1 MKIRTDACLFV
12 FIILVTVFTAVT
24 VAQTQYYDQTR
35 DGFLVFHPIKTD
47 TQGKIISWAS
57 MEPGQAFDFVIN
69 AVWSFWD
76 TMRTDMNGLPYYM
89 NHQVWRPGINDRR
102 GIGGDQL
109 AMALSAWRLLYQYSG
124 NEKVKENMKFIT
136 DYYLSHSLSP
146 ADAVWPNIPFP
157 YNCLIYSGRYD
168 GDMVIGQGYT
178 QPDKAGAFGDELVDL
193 FKMTGNHGYINAAIK
208 IAHTLAKHTE
218 LGDNDFSP
226 LPFKVNAL
234 TGEVGVLKRNYG
246 DHDVTGLS
254 SYTTNWV
261 GALKLFEK
269 LIDLN
274 LGEVEQYEQAR
285 SIILDWMQEF
295 PLQTNKWGPFFEDIP
310 GWSDTQINAVTFAR
324 YIMENKAS
332 FPDWEKQVAGIFAWV
347 YENLGNKDWEKY
359 GVVVV
364 NEQTAYQTPGNSH
377 SSRQAAAELM
387 YDALSGKNHYTENAI
402 RQLLW
407 ATYMVDND
415 GKNCYPRDEVWLTDG
430 YGDYV
435 RHFLRAMAVKP
446 ELAPA
451 NANHILHSTSVISQ
465 ADYAPNFNKTLAQD
479 IHGVDISKALIFY
492 RTFDNSGTETL
503 RLTAK
508 PARVLLNYKPAPEL
522 PEPSGQGWSWRPL
535 DNGGVLTVIRGDANN
550 VIVAK

>member
-1 MKIRTDACLFV
+1 
-12 FIILVTVFTAVT
+12 
-24 VAQTQYYDQTR
+24 
-35 DGFLVFHPIKTD
+35 
-47 TQGKIISWAS
+47 
-57 MEPGQAFDFVIN
+57 
-69 AVWSFWD
+69 
-76 TMRTDMNGLPYYM
+76 
-89 NHQVWRPGINDRR
+89 
-102 GIGGDQL
+102 
-109 AMALSAWRLLYQYSG
+109 
-124 NEKVKENMKFIT
+124 
-136 DYYLSHSLSP
+136 
-146 ADAVWPNIPFP
+146 
-157 YNCLIYSGRYD
+157 
-168 GDMVIGQGYT
+168 
-178 QPDKAGAFGDELVDL
+178 
-193 FKMTGNHGYINAAIK
+193 
-208 IAHTLAKHTE
+208 
-218 LGDNDFSP
+218 
-226 LPFKVNAL
+226 VNAL

-359 GVVVV
+359 GVVLV
-364 NEQTAYQTPGNSH
+364 NEQTAYQPPGNSH

-407 ATYMVDND
+407 APYMVDND

-508 PARVLLNYKPAPEL
+508 PARVLLNYTPAPEL